1 MVISGL
7 GARRAALG
15 PLGYC
20 DVREGSPS
28 SQEGTRLGPQQGHQ
42 PGLAYQ
48 EAAHENYG
56 IDTPIRICAGKVC
69 RWVCEQV
76 IKQRPS

>member
-7 GARRAALG
+7 GAGRAALG
-15 PLGYC
+15 LLGYC

-42 PGLAYQ
+42 PGWC
-48 EAAHENYG
+48 
-56 IDTPIRICAGKVC
+56 DRICA
-69 RWVCEQV
+69 REQKDSNTIV
-76 IKQRPS
+76 IYPVAACYKTEVTF